1 MSLAFNVW
9 VLSPAQ
15 YIILIKQMIVSTEEH
30 FPHFFAEL
38 TVTWWCGLCLQTV
51 CLCGTESLL
60 LSPFYF
66 LFTTISNIHRWF
78 LLWPILHTHTRK
90 AKFLSLSG
98 ELACMLMSTE
108 QHRQVSNQ
116 RLLLAPPCL
125 LVNSSTPSLAKRVTR
140 STPQQNC
147 KPLCVNTLGNGHNRK
162 RLFNLQTP
170 ITWCD

>member
-1 MSLAFNVW
+1 MVCASKPSAFV
-9 VLSPAQ
+9 AQ
-15 YIILIKQMIVSTEEH
+15 NHCFS
-30 FPHFFAEL
+30 A
-38 TVTWWCGLCLQTV
+38 
-51 CLCGTESLL
+51 
-60 LSPFYF
+60 
-66 LFTTISNIHRWF
+66 LFIFF
-78 LLWPILHTHTRK
+78 LLPLATFIDDFFYGLFYTHTRK

-125 LVNSSTPSLAKRVTR
+125 LVNSSTPSLPKRVTR

-147 KPLCVNTLGNGHNRK
+147 KLLCVNALGNGHDRK
-162 RLFNLQTP
+162 RLFNLQIP